1 MTVNPLLS
9 PTTADSSSQVTNP
22 QQTLG
27 QNDFLKLLVAQM
39 TSQDPLNPESG
50 TDFVAQLAQFSSLQ
64 TSQAMQGDL
73 ASLQANG
80 LIGRTVSVTTATG
93 VPISGVVSAV
103 LMQSGTPSVIVNGQS
118 YALSQIAGILPTTAA
133 TTSTSTP

>member
-9 PTTADSSSQVTNP
+9 PTTADSSSQVANP

-80 LIGRTVSVTTATG
+80 LIGRTVSVSTATG

-103 LMQSGTPSVIVNGQS
+103 QVQSGTPTIIVNGQS
-118 YALSQIAGILPTTAA
+118 YDLSQIVGILPTTAA
-133 TTSTSTP
+133 APSTPST

>member
-27 QNDFLKLLVAQM
+27 QNDFLKLLVTQM

-133 TTSTSTP
+133 TTSPSTP